1 MKSIWTKV
9 ALAGVLCVSLGYA
22 ADYSEASNE
31 DLINNNGKLNA
42 SDAVKRSGKIKSE
55 SEKKNF
61 NKKSKESTK
70 KPQAD
75 EKETNAV
82 PTEKPNITNP

>member
-22 ADYSEASNE
+22 ADYSEAS
-31 DLINNNGKLNA
+31 LINNGKLNA

>member
-1 MKSIWTKV
+1 M
-9 ALAGVLCVSLGYA
+9 L
-22 ADYSEASNE
+22 
-31 DLINNNGKLNA
+31 LIIVKQDNGKLNA